1 MTGTGNKKKV
11 EDDKVRESSSSFR
24 PLSLLFLFFEGGD
37 FRTYVPQLSLESVC
51 RIS

>member
-24 PLSLLFLFFEGGD
+24 PLSLLFFFEGGG
-37 FRTYVPQLSLESVC
+37 F
-51 RIS
+51 